1 MNIFRRRF
9 LSLLTVSA
17 FLLIAL
23 SSAMAANIGIYFG
36 TFDPPHAG
44 HIRVAKDAAA
54 KLALD
59 AVYMLPNYTPSNKPG
74 ATDFD
79 KRYQMVRLV
88 TLNEPAVKL
97 IEPQDFADAYK
108 TGKDDYISVIIE
120 LIRKK
125 HGRASSYYH
134 ICGTDSFEKMQQYKK
149 LPAPGEN
156 RVVAVFDRKGY
167 KLEMNAASK
176 KLAAENK
183 ILFFENDIM
192 EISSSSIRKKFASGE
207 APAAGEIPEYISGYV
222 ARNGLYGCKNAEKP
236 LEGLYRNIPA
246 GYSFQTVD
254 CAAFSEAPCAHR
266 KIDISEIADPAI
278 LYEPLTL
285 DVSGYCAS
293 KIPPAVRE
301 FVLRHGPGLILAGG
315 LYGEA
320 LPLLGKLGFKKMY
333 SYRARKERVTLEYLF
348 GYKDGKP
355 YIVVTNVFGADR
367 FYHMTLEYA
376 NLYSRSGFTMDLFEA
391 YLPPDFA
398 SLSGRLCAE
407 ALKDIYADD
416 RAVAVIGYRGAFNN
430 VVSDIQNY
438 MRETGAAYSEDI
450 QPAVVDAFAE
460 ARSRKVMES
469 SPRGNAYYPYWH
481 FQMRSKKHSKVD
493 FYFFRNLYGD
503 QTFDAVTQLGSKG
516 FRRFILFGNA
526 GALSEKAGIGNI
538 YAPVFTTDGRGFLAL
553 KNAACADYQ
562 PVSIL
567 KARSILEES
576 YSWLKNVAGHDLV
589 DVEFFEAAR
598 ALKNINGA
606 VIYAGA
612 LASDRP
618 GSQDIVSKNE
628 DAAEFIEAK
637 RKFIFGSLNYFLKN

>member
-1 MNIFRRRF
+1 MSIYRRRF
-9 LSLLTVSA
+9 LSLLTVFA
-17 FLLIAL
+17 FLFAAL

-74 ATDFD
+74 ATAFD

-97 IEPQDFADAYK
+97 IEPEDFVDAYK
-108 TGKDDYISVIIE
+108 TGKDDYISVIID

-134 ICGTDSFEKMQQYKK
+134 ICGTDSFEKMQQYGK

-192 EISSSSIRKKFASGE
+192 EISSSAIRKKFASGE

-222 ARNGLYGCKNAEKP
+222 SRNGLYGCKNSKKP
-236 LEGLYRNIPA
+236 LEGLFENIPA
-246 GYSFQTVD
+246 GYSFQAVD
-254 CAAFSEAPCAHR
+254 CGAFSEAPCAHR
-266 KIDISEIADPAI
+266 KIDFSEIAGPAI
-278 LYEPLTL
+278 LYEPLTM

-293 KIPPAVRE
+293 KIPSAVRE
-301 FVLRHGPGLILAGG
+301 FVLRHGPGLLLAGG
-315 LYGEA
+315 LYEEA
-320 LPLLGKLGFKKMY
+320 MPLLAKLGFKKMY
-333 SYRARKERVTLEYLF
+333 SYRARKERVSLEYLF

-376 NLYSRSGFTMDLFEA
+376 NLYSRSGLSMDLFSA
-391 YLPPDFA
+391 YASPDFA
-398 SLSGRLCAE
+398 SLSARLCAG
-407 ALKDIYADD
+407 ALKELYADD

-430 VVSDIQNY
+430 VISDIQNY
-438 MRETGAAYSEDI
+438 MRETGDVYPEDI
-450 QPAVVDAFAE
+450 PAAVIDSFAE
-460 ARSRKVMES
+460 ARPRKIIES
-469 SPRGNAYYPYWH
+469 VTRGSVYYPYWH
-481 FQMRSKKHSKVD
+481 FQMRSRKHSRVD

-503 QTFDAVTQLGSKG
+503 QTFDALAELGSRG
-516 FRRFILFGNA
+516 FKRFILFGNA
-526 GALSEKAGIGNI
+526 GALSEKTGIGNI
-538 YAPVFTTDGRGFLAL
+538 YAPVFASDGRGFLAL
-553 KNAACADYQ
+553 KNAACADY
-562 PVSIL
+562 PSGSIL

-576 YSWLKNVAGHDLV
+576 YSWLKKSAGHDLV

-598 ALKNINGA
+598 ALKNIEGSL
-606 VIYAGA
+606 IYAGA

-628 DAAEFIEAK
+628 DAAGFIDAK
-637 RKFIFGSLNYFLKN
+637 RKFIFGALNYFLKN